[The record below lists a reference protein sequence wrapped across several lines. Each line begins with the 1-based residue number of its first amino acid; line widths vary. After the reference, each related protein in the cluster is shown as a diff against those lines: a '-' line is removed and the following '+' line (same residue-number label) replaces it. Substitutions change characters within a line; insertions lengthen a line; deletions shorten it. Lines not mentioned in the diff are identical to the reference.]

1 VGAAV
6 GPDAATFCISRNDAV
21 KCNELNNFG
30 GLVRVLRSGDAVM
43 HRTQQF
49 RIICDCQ
56 RHERPLWRRAVRAA
70 RTVGRQLRRRGVA
83 IAVGLP
89 IACFAL
95 GFPIE
100 AMNNAIVKDS
110 ARLLF
115 ASTPLSDA
123 FFPKRAAAP
132 SIETMKEAFF
142 NNEVPYGSII
152 YREARRNHL
161 APELVAAVVQAESD
175 FRPRLVSR
183 KSAQGLMQIIPETS
197 RLLGCENPFDPAANI
212 AAGCKYLRQLLDRF
226 GDQSMAVAAYNA
238 GEGNIER
245 FGGIPPFDETRDYV
259 QRVARH
265 TEEYRQ
271 RIRNRFRVAA
281 RISAMVQ

>member
-1 VGAAV
+1 
-6 GPDAATFCISRNDAV
+6 
-21 KCNELNNFG
+21 LNHFG
-30 GLVRVLRSGDAVM
+30 ELVRVLRFRDAVM

-56 RHERPLWRRAVRAA
+56 RHALHERTLWRRSVRAA
-70 RTVGRQLRRRGVA
+70 HTVGRHLRRRGVA

-100 AMNNAIVKDS
+100 AMNNAALKDD

-115 ASTPLSDA
+115 ASAPLTDT
-123 FFPKRAAAP
+123 FFPKRTVVP
-132 SIETMKEAFF
+132 VSIERMKEEFF

-175 FRPRLVSR
+175 FRPRLVSH

-226 GDQSMAVAAYNA
+226 GDQHVAIAAYNA

-259 QRVARH
+259 QRVGRH

-271 RIRNRFRVAA
+271 RIQSRFRAAA
-281 RISAMVQ
+281 RISATVQ

>member
-1 VGAAV
+1 
-6 GPDAATFCISRNDAV
+6 
-21 KCNELNNFG
+21 
-30 GLVRVLRSGDAVM
+30 M

-56 RHERPLWRRAVRAA
+56 RHALRERTLWRRSL
-70 RTVGRQLRRRGVA
+70 RTLRRRGVA
-83 IAVGLP
+83 IAVGIP

-100 AMNNAIVKDS
+100 AMNSAAFKDS
-110 ARLLF
+110 AQLLL
-115 ASTPLSDA
+115 ASTPLAGSLLPRPA
-123 FFPKRAAAP
+123 VEPLF
-132 SIETMKEAFF
+132 SIEKTKEEFF
-142 NNEVPYGSII
+142 TNEVPYGAII
-152 YREARRNHL
+152 YREARRNRL

-175 FRPRLVSR
+175 FRPRLVSH

-197 RLLGCENPFDPAANI
+197 RLLGCENPFDPGANI
-212 AAGCKYLRQLLDRF
+212 AAGSKYLRQLIDRF
-226 GDQSMAVAAYNA
+226 GDQRTALAAYNA

-245 FGGIPPFDETRDYV
+245 FGGIPPFGETRDYV

-271 RIRNRFRVAA
+271 RIHSRFRTAA
-281 RISAMVQ
+281 RISATLQ

>member
-1 VGAAV
+1 
-6 GPDAATFCISRNDAV
+6 V

-30 GLVRVLRSGDAVM
+30 ELVRVLRFRDAVM

-56 RHERPLWRRAVRAA
+56 RHAIRERTLWRRSVRAA
-70 RTVGRQLRRRGVA
+70 RYVGGHLRRRGVA
-83 IAVGLP
+83 IAVGIP
-89 IACFAL
+89 VACFAL

-100 AMNNAIVKDS
+100 AMNNAAVKDS

-115 ASTPLSDA
+115 ASSPLSDS
-123 FFPKRAAAP
+123 FSPPRTVVTP
-132 SIETMKEAFF
+132 SIETMKEEFF
-142 NNEVPYGSII
+142 NAEVPYGSII
-152 YREARRNHL
+152 YREARRNRL

-175 FRPRLVSR
+175 FRPRLVSP

-226 GDQSMAVAAYNA
+226 GDQRMAVAAYNA

-259 QRVARH
+259 ERVARH

-271 RIRNRFRVAA
+271 QIRNRVRAAA
-281 RISAMVQ
+281 RISATVQ